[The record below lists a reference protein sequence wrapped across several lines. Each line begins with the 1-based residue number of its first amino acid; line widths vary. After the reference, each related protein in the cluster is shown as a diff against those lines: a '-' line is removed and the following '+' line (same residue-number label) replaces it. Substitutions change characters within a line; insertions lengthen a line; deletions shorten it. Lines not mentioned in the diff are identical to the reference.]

1 MALIPPFFLDCVV
14 AIGIENPSNLHNP
27 IKWIGTGF
35 LVGRFFKKDEKN
47 QNRYHIFLVT
57 NKHVLVGKN
66 SVKVRFNPHSSDP
79 AKDYDI
85 LLVKN
90 GIKTWTGHQN
100 DNIDVAVININPSI
114 LEEEGMKFKYFMS
127 DSNILLIEQMAEKGM
142 TEGDFIYVLG
152 FPLELVASDRQYVI
166 ARSGSIARIRDVLEK
181 RSNDFIVDSFVFPGN
196 SGGPVVSKPEI
207 IHIEGTKSISEAY
220 LIGIVSSFLSY
231 LDFAKSEQTGR
242 RRVVFEENS
251 GLSTVIP
258 ADFIME
264 TIEECFSNLN
274 IKDDT
279 TEISLGEDSI

>member
-1 MALIPPFFLDCVV
+1 M
-14 AIGIENPSNLHNP
+14 
-27 IKWIGTGF
+27 
-35 LVGRFFKKDEKN
+35 
-47 QNRYHIFLVT
+47 
-57 NKHVLVGKN
+57 
-66 SVKVRFNPHSSDP
+66 KVRFNPHSSDP